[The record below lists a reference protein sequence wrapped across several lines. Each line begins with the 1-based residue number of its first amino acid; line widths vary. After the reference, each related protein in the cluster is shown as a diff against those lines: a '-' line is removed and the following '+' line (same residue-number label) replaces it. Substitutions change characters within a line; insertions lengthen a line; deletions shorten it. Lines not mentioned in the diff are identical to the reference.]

1 MENRD
6 TVDDVAIIII
16 VVDGP
21 RAWVYPLEGS
31 QNPRCFCLS
40 QNTWTETS
48 VIRMWFLFLC
58 GTEAKSKYKKWLRCW
73 RESDVLFI
81 FMTFQLFMKT
91 LNGSSLG
98 ECEPITV
105 VRCRGRGYTLD
116 SSPVHHSLI
125 EASDQFRAGVASLG
139 SRLVDVLYLRL
150 KHLALASATLIKWPN
165 VWCENTVNFVSF
177 LKEQELFEDRPCWPV
192 MLLHL
197 DLHVCTLV
205 VVETSMFYIQSW
217 CQRYWIL
224 QYWIFR
230 IEFFLF

>member
-1 MENRD
+1 MDRELEFTHWRAVKTPDASVCHRIPGLKLLLYVCGFYFSAELKQNLSIRND
-6 TVDDVAIIII
+6 FGAEESLTFFSFLWHFNYLWKHLM
-16 VVDGP
+16 VVH
-21 RAWVYPLEGS
+21 WGS
-31 QNPRCFCLS
+31 AS
-40 QNTWTETS
+40 QSWQ
-48 VIRMWFLFLC
+48 
-58 GTEAKSKYKKWLRCW
+58 
-73 RESDVLFI
+73 SDVEGGV
-81 FMTFQLFMKT
+81 T
-91 LNGSSLG
+91 
-98 ECEPITV
+98 PWTV
-105 VRCRGRGYTLD
+105 LQSIHC
-116 SSPVHHSLI
+116 LI

-224 QYWIFR
+224 QYWIFC
-230 IEFFLF
+230 IDFFLF